1 MVFPPVDF
9 VAVAVLE
16 RYSNGSTGLLP
27 HVNAV
32 RLSHHQ
38 GNMAQKLIDVDA
50 VIAALDSERRAK
62 NLSWRQVA
70 KAAGVSPS
78 TLTRMQQGK
87 SPDVNTFT
95 ALSRWLNIPAEKFHT
110 DKSHPA
116 HASDDPMAVVS
127 TLLRGQKKM
136 NPKALAAL
144 QELVNAAF
152 KLSKELK

>member
-1 MVFPPVDF
+1 
-9 VAVAVLE
+9 
-16 RYSNGSTGLLP
+16 
-27 HVNAV
+27 
-32 RLSHHQ
+32 
-38 GNMAQKLIDVDA
+38 MAQKLIDVDA

-95 ALSRWLNIPAEKFHT
+95 ALSQWLNIPAEKFYT
-110 DKSHPA
+110 EKSHPA
-116 HASDDPMAVVS
+116 HATNDPMAVVS